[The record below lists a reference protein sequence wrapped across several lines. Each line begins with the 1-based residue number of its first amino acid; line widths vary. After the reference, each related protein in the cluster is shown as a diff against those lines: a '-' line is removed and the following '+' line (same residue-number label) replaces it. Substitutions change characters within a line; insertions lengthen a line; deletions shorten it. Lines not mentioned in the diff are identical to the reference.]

1 MRVSLNFK
9 LGFTVECNLVDLE
22 NGHVVGEVER
32 IPVGVNEGLPGGGL
46 EVTFLWR
53 VPDFVGSND
62 NLEAA
67 EAIGA
72 VGSGQ
77 DVLVGWNVA
86 RNASF

>member
-46 EVTFLWR
+46 EVTFL
-53 VPDFVGSND
+53 
-62 NLEAA
+62 
-67 EAIGA
+67 
-72 VGSGQ
+72 
-77 DVLVGWNVA
+77 
-86 RNASF
+86 